1 MASRFRRRVRLRYN
15 PTFVVTFDLAKYP
28 KRIAEVLA
36 KAGPEDR
43 PGERLMPLVFGP
55 CVSPASRELLRSL
68 DTADLFA
75 PRQIAAADFADAVRS
90 GLFVYLSCMDDA
102 HAIAQEVNTAAGSY
116 WHGILHRM
124 EPDFSNARYWFRRVG
139 RHEIFPALR
148 DVSAALTGEEIP
160 EFRNAPQWD
169 PFAFID
175 LCEQERGSGS
185 GKRTKALERVQLAE
199 WQLLFDFCCC
209 RALGIPWGK

>member
-1 MASRFRRRVRLRYN
+1 LRYN
-15 PTFVVTFDLAKYP
+15 PTFVVTFDLANYP

-43 PGERLMPLVFGP
+43 PGERLMPLAFGP
-55 CVSPASRELLRSL
+55 CVSPASRDLLRSL

-75 PRQIAAADFADAVRS
+75 PSQVAADDYAAAARS

-102 HAIAQEVNTAAGSY
+102 HAIAQEIHTATGSY

-148 DVSAALTGEEIP
+148 AAAAALAGEDIP
-160 EFRNAPQWD
+160 EFRNAAQWD

-175 LCEQERGSGS
+175 LCEQEGGSGS
-185 GKRTKALERVQLAE
+185 GKRAKALERVQLAE
-199 WQLLFDFCCC
+199 WQLLFDFCCR

>member
-1 MASRFRRRVRLRYN
+1 MRYN

-43 PGERLMPLVFGP
+43 PGDRLMPLVFGP
-55 CVSPASRELLRSL
+55 CVSPASRELLCSL

>member
-1 MASRFRRRVRLRYN
+1 MRYN

-55 CVSPASRELLRSL
+55 CVSPASRELLCSL

-116 WHGILHRM
+116 WHRILHRM